1 MLNHHRWSPDPYAPQ
16 FASMLRA
23 LYAERNVIEV
33 LNRFVLD
40 QETICPNEMIEL
52 LTDWDN
58 LRSYPTD
65 WIRHMKNLQH

>member
-1 MLNHHRWSPDPYAPQ
+1 
-16 FASMLRA
+16 MLRA
-23 LYAERNVIEV
+23 LYGERNVIEV

-40 QETICPNEMIEL
+40 QEHICPNEMIEL

-58 LRSYPTD
+58 LRSYPTG